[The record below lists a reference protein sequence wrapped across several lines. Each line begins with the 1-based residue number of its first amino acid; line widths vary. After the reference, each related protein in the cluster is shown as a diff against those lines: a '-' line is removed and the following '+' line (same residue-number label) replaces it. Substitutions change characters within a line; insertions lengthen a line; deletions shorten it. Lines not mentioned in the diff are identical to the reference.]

1 MVMSHTGRGM
11 GGVAGK
17 LLGYFEWR
25 PTLWVTKRPIVIGWG
40 IVAVCRVRCRPY
52 Q

>member
-17 LLGYFEWR
+17 LLGYFGWR
-25 PTLWVTKRPIVIGWG
+25 LTLWVMKWPIVIGWG
-40 IVAVCRVRCRPY
+40 IVVVCQVGCLPY
-52 Q
+52 R